1 MSRMT
6 YERALGIVAERTYFN
21 RRDIRQKNVQRRNQ
35 VVDLYGV
42 PYYARS
48 NDENEATFYISVS
61 PDMIYYNRFQ
71 FRLAVHEAGESMFHI
86 YIDDLEI
93 TDYLKEQQGI
103 SEDESLIDG
112 EGLYPIDLNN
122 SDPETADLTQEDDD
136 FYDILDVAQAIQ
148 AIADTKTTQ
157 EEKDE
162 WENKRAKML
171 KAGWKRIRVT
181 SGEPFELTM
190 FLYLKYSHTNR

>member
-21 RRDIRQKNVQRRNQ
+21 KRDIRQKNVQRRNQ

-71 FRLAVHEAGESMFHI
+71 FRLAVHNAESENFNISIDGE
-86 YIDDLEI
+86 DI
-93 TDYLKEQQGI
+93 TIFLKNQHGGDWIE
-103 SEDESLIDG
+103 G
-112 EGLYPIDLNN
+112 EGLYPLDQNVTL
-122 SDPETADLTQEDDD
+122 EEDDIDD
-136 FYDILDVAQAIQ
+136 FYDILDVAQQMQ
-148 AIADTKTTQ
+148 ALADSGDTSK
-157 EEKDE
+157 E
-162 WENKRAKML
+162 WETIRAKML
-171 KAGWKRIRVT
+171 RSGWKKIKMT
-181 SGEPFELTM
+181 SDAPFDVTM
-190 FLYLKYSHTNR
+190 FLYLKYNHMNR